1 MGGQR
6 GAATHRLID
15 GGPGLALGLRRRGD
29 PLAPLER
36 SVMTEKFQ
44 KAATEAGFKPFA
56 CPAATTSAACKNPL
70 GEQMDTCTFCS
81 CCEWTATSKD

>member
-1 MGGQR
+1 
-6 GAATHRLID
+6 
-15 GGPGLALGLRRRGD
+15 
-29 PLAPLER
+29 
-36 SVMTEKFQ
+36 MTEKFQ